1 MVDPTIRLKN
11 TTIPTLRPTN
21 KLHLHE
27 SAHSCKQTKNYHKII
42 PNSSQKFGGLS
53 HCAVQATDHF
63 RSILVNIALRLK
75 QTDRVS
81 SGAVGGKTP
90 ARPWS

>member
-11 TTIPTLRPTN
+11 INIPTLRPTN

-42 PNSSQKFGGLS
+42 PNSNQMFGGLS
-53 HCAVQATDHF
+53 
-63 RSILVNIALRLK
+63 R
-75 QTDRVS
+75 
-81 SGAVGGKTP
+81 GAGD
-90 ARPWS
+90 